1 MNVVNDLFFELLQV
15 VIGNRQSLSRVPTP
29 EEWEEIYEMSKKQS
43 LAGIAFAGVERL
55 PQEQMPPGKR
65 IRQWAVKAEKIREHN
80 VKVSEDCRV
89 ISRFFEENG
98 FDCVILKGQ
107 GNFAYYPEWLQGLR
121 SAGDIDVWCWPKGN
135 ANDTQSEI
143 ATIREHGSLRY
154 GASAYE
160 NGLREAPEH
169 RLERKNVNG
178 NYNKDNRDN
187 KDNKNK
193 VQGTR
198 YKVQGCNNV
207 NGNLEPA
214 QRLNF
219 LNQRAEASDL
229 NSEASAEVLNQR
241 EARLEHPVRAVIEF
255 CLSKKR
261 GEYVYYHNLDFPV
274 LKATPVEVH
283 YRPTWLYNP
292 FRNRVLQRWFAS
304 QVQEGSSASQV
315 QEVQRVQERAREFK
329 VYDGYKIP
337 SVEFNVVFQLLHLY
351 KHIFEEGIGLRQLL
365 DYYFVVQNIN
375 DNDTQAEPATK
386 TKRPSDYENG
396 SNNKDNRDNKDNIIL
411 LNSLNQR
418 AEASDLNLLNQRSA
432 LNSEASAEVLNQ
444 RGARLELF
452 KKLGLKEF
460 AGAVMYVMREVFAMP
475 EERMLCRPDE
485 KRGRKLLE
493 EIMIGGNFGK
503 FDERYNWAETTSG
516 SMDYRGASY
525 AFARLR
531 HNFQFL
537 KDYPSEVLWEPV
549 FRVYHWVWRK
559 FQLWKFE

>member
-15 VIGNRQSLSRVPTP
+15 AIGNRQSLSRVPTP

-121 SAGDIDVWCWPKGN
+121 SAGDIDVWCWPKGKIDGN
-135 ANDTQSEI
+135 GNVNWNYNKDNKDNETQSEI
-143 ATIREHGSLRY
+143 ATKTKRPSDYEDENRELLNS
-154 GASAYE
+154 
-160 NGLREAPEH
+160 
-169 RLERKNVNG
+169 
-178 NYNKDNRDN
+178 
-187 KDNKNK
+187 
-193 VQGTR
+193 GT
-198 YKVQGCNNV
+198 
-207 NGNLEPA
+207 LEP
-214 QRLNF
+214 LNF
-219 LNQRAEASDL
+219 MN
-229 NSEASAEVLNQR
+229 
-241 EARLEHPVRAVIEF
+241 HPVRSVIEF

-292 FRNRVLQRWFAS
+292 FRNRVLQRWFGQFTVHNSRLAS
-304 QVQEGSSASQV
+304 VAPAVRPITQ
-315 QEVQRVQERAREFK
+315 FT

-365 DYYFVVQNIN
+365 DYYFVITKYGDFVRKRN
-375 DNDTQAEPATK
+375 ATL
-386 TKRPSDYENG
+386 RNAIGYCYENDIKD
-396 SNNKDNRDNKDNIIL
+396 NIDNRDNEMQSEIATIREHGSLRYGASAYDNVEL
-411 LNSLNQR
+411 LNPSTI
-418 AEASDLNLLNQRSA
+418 
-432 LNSEASAEVLNQ
+432 
-444 RGARLELF
+444 ELIT
-452 KKLGLKEF
+452 KLGLKEF

-503 FDERYNWAETTSG
+503 FDDRYNWAETTSG

-559 FQLWKFE
+559 FRLWKFE

>member
-15 VIGNRQSLSRVPTP
+15 AIGNRQSLSRVPTP

-80 VKVSEDCRV
+80 AKVSEDCRV

-143 ATIREHGSLRY
+143 ATKTKRPSDYEDENRELLNS
-154 GASAYE
+154 
-160 NGLREAPEH
+160 
-169 RLERKNVNG
+169 
-178 NYNKDNRDN
+178 
-187 KDNKNK
+187 
-193 VQGTR
+193 GT
-198 YKVQGCNNV
+198 
-207 NGNLEPA
+207 LEP
-214 QRLNF
+214 LNF
-219 LNQRAEASDL
+219 MN
-229 NSEASAEVLNQR
+229 
-241 EARLEHPVRAVIEF
+241 HPVRSVIEF

-304 QVQEGSSASQV
+304 QKVISNKEEVKSAYA
-315 QEVQRVQERAREFK
+315 E
-329 VYDGYKIP
+329 YDGYKIP

-365 DYYFVVQNIN
+365 DYYFVITKYGDFVRKRN
-375 DNDTQAEPATK
+375 ATLRNAIK
-386 TKRPSDYENG
+386 DCYENDIKD
-396 SNNKDNRDNKDNIIL
+396 NKDNRDNEMQSEIATIREHGSLRYGASAYDNVEL
-411 LNSLNQR
+411 LNPLNP
-418 AEASDLNLLNQRSA
+418 STI
-432 LNSEASAEVLNQ
+432 
-444 RGARLELF
+444 ELIT
-452 KKLGLKEF
+452 KLGLKEF

-525 AFARLR
+525 AMARLR

-537 KDYPSEVLWEPV
+537 KDYPSEVLWEPI

-559 FQLWKFE
+559 FRLWKFE

>member
-15 VIGNRQSLSRVPTP
+15 AIGNRQSLSRVPTP

-121 SAGDIDVWCWPKGN
+121 SAGDIDVWVLPKGN

-178 NYNKDNRDN
+178 NGKTTDGSDGHGYNKDN
-187 KDNKNK
+187 KDNKDNIELA
-193 VQGTR
+193 R
-198 YKVQGCNNV
+198 SAF
-207 NGNLEPA
+207 EPA
-214 QRLNF
+214 S
-219 LNQRAEASDL
+219 ATSDL
-229 NSEASAEVLNQR
+229 N
-241 EARLEHPVRAVIEF
+241 HPVRSVIEF

-292 FRNRVLQRWFAS
+292 FRNRVLQRWFRQFTVHNSRLAS
-304 QVQEGSSASQV
+304 VAPAVRPITQ
-315 QEVQRVQERAREFK
+315 FT

-365 DYYFVVQNIN
+365 DYYFVITKYGDFVRKRN
-375 DNDTQAEPATK
+375 ATLRNAIK
-386 TKRPSDYENG
+386 DCYENDIKD
-396 SNNKDNRDNKDNIIL
+396 NIDNRDNEMQSEIATIREHGSLRYGASAYDNVEL
-411 LNSLNQR
+411 LNPLNP
-418 AEASDLNLLNQRSA
+418 STI
-432 LNSEASAEVLNQ
+432 
-444 RGARLELF
+444 ELIT
-452 KKLGLKEF
+452 KLGLKEF

-485 KRGRKLLE
+485 KRGKKLLE

-559 FQLWKFE
+559 FQLWRWE

>member
-15 VIGNRQSLSRVPTP
+15 AIGNRQSLSRVPTP
-29 EEWEEIYEMSKKQS
+29 EDWEEIYEMSKKQS
-43 LAGIAFAGVERL
+43 VAGIAFAGVERL

-143 ATIREHGSLRY
+143 ATKRGYATTKTKRPSD
-154 GASAYE
+154 YE
-160 NGLREAPEH
+160 NDS
-169 RLERKNVNG
+169 K
-178 NYNKDNRDN
+178 DN
-187 KDNKNK
+187 KDNKDNIELARSAFEPASA
-193 VQGTR
+193 TSDL
-198 YKVQGCNNV
+198 
-207 NGNLEPA
+207 NLE
-214 QRLNF
+214 L
-219 LNQRAEASDL
+219 LNQRSVL
-229 NSEASAEVLNQR
+229 NSLN
-241 EARLEHPVRAVIEF
+241 HPVRAVIEF

-292 FRNRVLQRWFAS
+292 FRNRVLQRWFRQFTVHNSRLAS
-304 QVQEGSSASQV
+304 VAPAVRPITQ
-315 QEVQRVQERAREFK
+315 FT

-375 DNDTQAEPATK
+375 DNDTQAEPATIREHGSLRYGASAYDNEDK
-386 TKRPSDYENG
+386 VQGTKYKVQECKN
-396 SNNKDNRDNKDNIIL
+396 L
-411 LNSLNQR
+411 LNQR
-418 AEASDLNLLNQRSA
+418 AEASDLNPLNPSTI
-432 LNSEASAEVLNQ
+432 
-444 RGARLELF
+444 ELIT
-452 KKLGLKEF
+452 KLGLKEF
-460 AGAVMYVMREVFAMP
+460 AGAVMYVMREVFALP

-503 FDERYNWAETTSG
+503 FDDRYNWAETTSG

-525 AFARLR
+525 AVARLR

-559 FQLWKFE
+559 FRLWRFE

>member
-15 VIGNRQSLSRVPTP
+15 AIGNRQSLSRVPTP

-65 IRQWAVKAEKIREHN
+65 IRQWAVKAEKIRELN

-121 SAGDIDVWCWPKGN
+121 SAGDIDVWCWPKGKI
-135 ANDTQSEI
+135 D
-143 ATIREHGSLRY
+143 G
-154 GASAYE
+154 
-160 NGLREAPEH
+160 
-169 RLERKNVNG
+169 NVNG
-178 NYNKDNRDN
+178 NGKTTDGSDGHGYNKDN
-187 KDNKNK
+187 KDNKDNIELA
-193 VQGTR
+193 R
-198 YKVQGCNNV
+198 SAF
-207 NGNLEPA
+207 EPA
-214 QRLNF
+214 S
-219 LNQRAEASDL
+219 ATSDL
-229 NSEASAEVLNQR
+229 N
-241 EARLEHPVRAVIEF
+241 HPVRAVIEF

-292 FRNRVLQRWFAS
+292 FRNRVLQKWFR
-304 QVQEGSSASQV
+304 QFTVHNSSSEAL
-315 QEVQRVQERAREFK
+315 RRAELGAQFT

-365 DYYFVVQNIN
+365 DYYFVITKYGDFVRKRN
-375 DNDTQAEPATK
+375 ATLRNAIK
-386 TKRPSDYENG
+386 DCYENDIKD
-396 SNNKDNRDNKDNIIL
+396 NIDNRDNEMQSEIATIREHSSLRYGASAYDNVEL
-411 LNSLNQR
+411 LNPLNP
-418 AEASDLNLLNQRSA
+418 ST
-432 LNSEASAEVLNQ
+432 V
-444 RGARLELF
+444 ELIT
-452 KKLGLKEF
+452 KLGLKEF

-525 AFARLR
+525 AVARLR

>member
-1 MNVVNDLFFELLQV
+1 MENKSLFFELLQV
-15 VIGNRQSLSRVPTP
+15 AIGNHQSLSRVPTP

-135 ANDTQSEI
+135 ANETQSEI

-154 GASAYE
+154 GASTYD
-160 NGLREAPEH
+160 NGNG
-169 RLERKNVNG
+169 NVNG
-178 NYNKDNRDN
+178 NGKTTDGSDGHGYNKDN
-187 KDNKNK
+187 KDNKDNIELA
-193 VQGTR
+193 R
-198 YKVQGCNNV
+198 SAF
-207 NGNLEPA
+207 EPA
-214 QRLNF
+214 S
-219 LNQRAEASDL
+219 ATSDL
-229 NSEASAEVLNQR
+229 N
-241 EARLEHPVRAVIEF
+241 HPVRAVIEF

-304 QVQEGSSASQV
+304 QKVISNKEEVKSAYA
-315 QEVQRVQERAREFK
+315 E
-329 VYDGYKIP
+329 YDGYKIP

-365 DYYFVVQNIN
+365 DYYFVITKYGDFVRKRN
-375 DNDTQAEPATK
+375 ATL
-386 TKRPSDYENG
+386 RNAIGDCYENDIKD
-396 SNNKDNRDNKDNIIL
+396 NIDNRDNEMQSEIATIREHGSLRYGASAYDNVEL
-411 LNSLNQR
+411 LNPLNP
-418 AEASDLNLLNQRSA
+418 STI
-432 LNSEASAEVLNQ
+432 
-444 RGARLELF
+444 ELIT
-452 KKLGLKEF
+452 KLGLKEF

-525 AFARLR
+525 AVARLR

-559 FQLWKFE
+559 FRLWRFE

>member
-80 VKVSEDCRV
+80 SRLTKESAQICRY
-89 ISRFFEENG
+89 FEQNG

-143 ATIREHGSLRY
+143 ATIRERGSLRY

-160 NGLREAPEH
+160 NEL
-169 RLERKNVNG
+169 
-178 NYNKDNRDN
+178 
-187 KDNKNK
+187 
-193 VQGTR
+193 
-198 YKVQGCNNV
+198 
-207 NGNLEPA
+207 
-214 QRLNF
+214 
-219 LNQRAEASDL
+219 
-229 NSEASAEVLNQR
+229 R
-241 EARLEHPVRAVIEF
+241 EARLEHPIRAVIEF

-292 FRNRVLQRWFAS
+292 FRNRVLQKWFAS
-304 QVQEGSSASQV
+304 QKVISNKEEVKSAYA
-315 QEVQRVQERAREFK
+315 E
-329 VYDGYKIP
+329 YDGYKIP

-365 DYYFVVQNIN
+365 DYYFVVQNVN
-375 DNDTQAEPATK
+375 DNDTQAEPATIREHGSLRYGASAYDNEDK
-386 TKRPSDYENG
+386 VQGTKYKVQECKN
-396 SNNKDNRDNKDNIIL
+396 L
-411 LNSLNQR
+411 LNQR
-418 AEASDLNLLNQRSA
+418 AEASDLNS

-503 FDERYNWAETTSG
+503 FDERYNWAETTNG

-537 KDYPSEVLWEPV
+537 RDYPSEVLWEPV

-559 FQLWKFE
+559 FQLWKY